1 MQFETPD
8 YLAVIHVLQIIILRL
23 ILGYMQ
29 FADKAARTLAMLTAR
44 LGYHRGRCQQQ
55 IVVKHVTVNANQARV
70 ADKNRDGKTDGGL
83 RR

>member
-1 MQFETPD
+1 
-8 YLAVIHVLQIIILRL
+8 
-23 ILGYMQ
+23 
-29 FADKAARTLAMLTAR
+29 LAMLTAR
-44 LGYHRGRCQQQ
+44 LGHHRGRCQQQ